1 MKIIKEKNRRKEGRN
16 DEGIRKM
23 KMNGIRRKIKEFDEK
38 LQEQKKKKTIMN
50 EWKAKERKK

>member
-50 EWKAKERKK
+50 E